1 MIDYIQQALSTTNRE
16 YESIKLRLQ
25 DDKTIKILHA
35 LIGMTTEV
43 GEAMDAL
50 KKYLIYGKPIDEV
63 NLEEETGDLFWYC
76 AILADACGF
85 TFESSMEKNIAKL
98 RARYPNKFTEFDA
111 LNRNLNKERTIL
123 EDPRQSHER
132 KVE

>member
-1 MIDYIQQALSTTNRE
+1 MNYIEQALNTTNKD
-16 YESIKLRLQ
+16 YESIKSRLQ
-25 DDKTIKILHA
+25 DDKIIKILHG
-35 LIGMTTEV
+35 LMGMTTET

-50 KKYLIYGKPIDEV
+50 KKYLIYGKPLDMT

-98 RARYPNKFTEFDA
+98 RARYSNKFTEFDA
-111 LNRNLNKERTIL
+111 MNRDLSRERAIL
-123 EDPRQSHER
+123 EGDM
-132 KVE
+132 K